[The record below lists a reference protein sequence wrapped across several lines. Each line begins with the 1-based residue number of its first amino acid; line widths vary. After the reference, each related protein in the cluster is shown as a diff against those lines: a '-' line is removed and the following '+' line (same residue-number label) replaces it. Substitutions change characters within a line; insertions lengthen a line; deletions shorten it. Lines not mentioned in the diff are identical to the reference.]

1 MKEGLKAINCEYKQ
15 KLINSLNLDRV
26 QIIQNWKN
34 DREKILKF
42 EPIEKF
48 IYLYRYL
55 PTISMYT
62 DNEVLLLLESFGITK
77 LTTKFFVSIEDFFR
91 LLDEFQETHNYSY
104 LYMFIVSYYND
115 YSLNFFRNRLAYDFK
130 LDLKKISDKV
140 IRQEKNGN
148 LHEKFGAH
156 KNKFKQ
162 FKELINEEMTDYKF
176 PFDGQSVIKPIRKVI
191 SFPHKIIF
199 FNLYMQLKEFNENI
213 DINNFHE
220 PDFKCE
226 FYDLL
231 EILFRDKSILN
242 NSKDAQLNYGNLG
255 NRRFKIKRV
264 ERLILS

>member
-1 MKEGLKAINCEYKQ
+1 MKEGLKAINKEYKQ
-15 KLINSLNLDRV
+15 ELISSLNLDRV

-34 DREKILKF
+34 DGEEILKL
-42 EPIEKF
+42 EPIEKL
-48 IYLYRYL
+48 IALYQNL
-55 PTISMYT
+55 PTLSMFT
-62 DNEVLLLLESFGITK
+62 DNEVLSLLESFGITK
-77 LTTKFFVSIEDFFR
+77 DTTKYFVSIEDFFKP
-91 LLDEFQETHNYSY
+91 LDEFQETHNYSY
-104 LYMFIVSYYND
+104 LYMFIWFYYND
-115 YSLNFFRNRLAYDFK
+115 YSLNFFKKK
-130 LDLKKISDKV
+130 LDSDFNLDLNKKIAKV

-148 LHEKFGAH
+148 LHEKFGVQ

-176 PFDGQSVIKPIRKVI
+176 PFDGQSVISPIRKVI
-191 SFPHKIIF
+191 SFPHKIVF

-242 NSKDAQLNYGNLG
+242 NSDDAQLNYGNLG